1 MALGLE
7 REIDHHDRI
16 LFHDADEKNDS
27 DDRHDGQFVA
37 VEDSITNRLTS
48 AVNLAT
54 VALRFSR
61 NFRRS

>member
-7 REIDHHDRI
+7 RKIDDHDRI
-16 LFHDADEKNDS
+16 LFHDADEKNDP

-37 VEDSITNRLTS
+37 VQDSITNRLTS